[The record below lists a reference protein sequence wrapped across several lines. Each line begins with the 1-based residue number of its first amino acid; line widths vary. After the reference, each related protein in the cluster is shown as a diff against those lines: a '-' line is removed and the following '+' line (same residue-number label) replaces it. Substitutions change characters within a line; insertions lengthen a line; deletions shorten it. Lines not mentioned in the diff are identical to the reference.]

1 MERSIPV
8 PVPHHGLS
16 RHRTRSGH
24 HECVTA
30 KRSGLFNCP
39 RDEST
44 RRPVSSLLGSIFR
57 QNVEMR
63 RMHDV
68 RVRATR
74 LGKRGDI
81 APGVKAGSVVDVFT
95 VVDQV
100 FHVGCVSVACVI
112 VLIRGRVQKIQNSS
126 CRERGLG
133 TQRFKR
139 F

>member
-1 MERSIPV
+1 
-8 PVPHHGLS
+8 
-16 RHRTRSGH
+16 
-24 HECVTA
+24 
-30 KRSGLFNCP
+30 
-39 RDEST
+39 
-44 RRPVSSLLGSIFR
+44 
-57 QNVEMR
+57 
-63 RMHDV
+63 MHDV

-81 APGVKAGSVVDVFT
+81 APGVKAGSVVD
-95 VVDQV
+95 QV

-112 VLIRGRVQKIQNSS
+112 VLNRGRVQKIQNSS